1 MSEPAGRVSA
11 LPALAEQRSVPAA
24 QRRDDEPGSP
34 FLWVLSFGE
43 AKESTSPAGARPGK
57 AAKPTTS
64 NKRREVNKLIS
75 PDKPQ

>member
-1 MSEPAGRVSA
+1 MFERSEFARTPLGPSNAA
-11 LPALAEQRSVPAA
+11 CPQRK
-24 QRRDDEPGSP
+24 RRADESGSP

-57 AAKPTTS
+57 AAEPETS
-64 NKRREVNKLIS
+64 EKRREVNKLIS